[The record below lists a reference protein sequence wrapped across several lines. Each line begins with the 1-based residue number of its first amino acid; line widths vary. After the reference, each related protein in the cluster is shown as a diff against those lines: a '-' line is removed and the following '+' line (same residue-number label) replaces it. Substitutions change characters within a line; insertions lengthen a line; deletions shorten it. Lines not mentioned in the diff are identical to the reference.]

1 MNNRIEQLMA
11 ELDLSPSV
19 FADTIGVKR
28 ASVSHILSG
37 RNNPSLDFVQKILAK
52 YPALNPDWI
61 LSGSG
66 NIWREGVK
74 PDNVTADNITTKSRE
89 SPKLARL
96 FDDTEEQ
103 KSFSTENL
111 VSKSVDIRREPG
123 KIESKE
129 KSREIPV
136 KVETPSISGRKAVK
150 VIILYNDNTFEAFTD
165 I

>member
-1 MNNRIEQLMA
+1 MA
-11 ELDLSPSV
+11 ELNLSPSV

-66 NIWREGVK
+66 NIWREGEML
-74 PDNVTADNITTKSRE
+74 DNVTNNNITTKSRE
-89 SPKLARL
+89 APKLAHL
-96 FDDTEEQ
+96 FKDTEEQ
-103 KSFSTENL
+103 KSFSTKTL
-111 VSKSVDIRREPG
+111 ASKSVDTRQKTDR
-123 KIESKE
+123 IESKE
-129 KSREIPV
+129 KPKEIPAKEEPSSKSGK
-136 KVETPSISGRKAVK
+136 KVVK

>member
-1 MNNRIEQLMA
+1 MA
-11 ELDLSPSV
+11 ELNLSPSV

-66 NIWREGVK
+66 NIWREGEK
-74 PDNVTADNITTKSRE
+74 PANATANNIATKSGE
-89 SPKLARL
+89 APELARL
-96 FDDTEEQ
+96 FDEMEEE
-103 KSFSTENL
+103 KDLSTESM
-111 VSKSVDIRREPG
+111 VSKSVDTKQEKGRIG
-123 KIESKE
+123 SKE

-136 KVETPSISGRKAVK
+136 KVETPSKSGKKAVK